1 MGKNIFETLVGAVV
15 LVVAAG
21 FVFIAYK
28 SGNVATSNGYT
39 ITAKFDRID
48 GLSIGSDVR
57 ISGLKV
63 GSVVGQDIDQ
73 QSYEAVVKVSIIDKY
88 KLPEDSSAEI
98 VSDGL
103 LGSKYMALVPGGSD
117 NMLKNGDEIKITQS
131 AISIE
136 SLIGK
141 YIFGGADEKNKE
153 AKDHE
158 PPKNEDDIF

>member
-153 AKDHE
+153 AKDNE